1 MIESGEAAAS
11 RWNDLARDMKY
22 SRASAG
28 IARARARAR
37 YYWSMDFCWKAT
49 ARYRRANDAEAAD
62 GATPG
67 RD

>member
-11 RWNDLARDMKY
+11 R
-22 SRASAG
+22 
-28 IARARARAR
+28 RARARAR